1 MGLLKLEARGK
12 KWMVENRDVTVGR
25 HGSYSEKH
33 DWGGKNK
40 HINFEQH
47 SIMQYFKINEEKYT

>member
-1 MGLLKLEARGK
+1 
-12 KWMVENRDVTVGR
+12 MVENRDVTVGR